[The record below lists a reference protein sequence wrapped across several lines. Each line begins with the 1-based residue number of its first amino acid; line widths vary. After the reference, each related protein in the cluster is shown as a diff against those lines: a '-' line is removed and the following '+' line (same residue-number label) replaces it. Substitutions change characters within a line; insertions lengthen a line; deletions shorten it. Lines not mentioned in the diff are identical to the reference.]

1 VKYAQGIKNIN
12 SVSYAVTELGG
23 INKRGNARNGA
34 LYSATDMSS
43 RAFPYLCPRARRATV
58 RKLSSPDGLHG
69 DDTLAYV
76 DGGRLYYGG
85 LEISGLTLS
94 DGEKD
99 ILKLGK
105 YLLIFPDEV
114 YFNTANESDFGAMSV
129 GFTAQNGRVCCVD
142 TQLNEITYAIVTKEP
157 DGASVG
163 DWCAIQGSDGALRLK
178 RFDGYVWN
186 EAETLL
192 KLSAS
197 GIGASFRDGDTV
209 ECNGL
214 DGIST
219 GFRIV
224 KRSEDALYFEGTVSA
239 AVSLGAFGVSRTVPI
254 FDCQTVSG
262 GRLYGVRRGRD
273 KSGNLVCRIYAS
285 AENDPLVF
293 SGLGGGAMMDIDIA
307 GAFTGICDY
316 LGSAVAFSESDIV
329 ETRIKN
335 GALIGTVIKGYGL
348 ESGAKRSIA
357 SAGGA
362 LYYKSSVGVCIYDG
376 SYPERISDCLGGG
389 VSVAEHGCP
398 AIFASGKYYIKLN
411 DRELGSAIYVYDTE
425 NGLWSRETDPG
436 VKRFA
441 KRRENVYALLESGEL
456 ILLDSE
462 QADENELTYC
472 SGSGYPI
479 IEEGFAW
486 SFETAE
492 IGSDNLKSVCPVR
505 LALRLVKNKDSE
517 VKIGVIYD
525 GQTICGETVVG
536 RETFGAVSVPIPLK
550 RADTFRLRI
559 SGSGECVFKGFAVQ
573 YRAGGEA
580 KAWR

>member
-1 VKYAQGIKNIN
+1 VKYAKGIKNIN
-12 SVSYAVTELGG
+12 NVSYTVTELGG
-23 INKRGNARNGA
+23 INKRGNARKGA
-34 LYSATDMSS
+34 LYGAKDMSS
-43 RAFPYLCPRARRATV
+43 RAFPYICPRARRATV
-58 RKLSSPDGLHG
+58 RELSSPNGLYG

-85 LEISGLTLS
+85 LEVSGLTLS
-94 DGEKD
+94 DGDKD

-114 YFNTANESDFGAMSV
+114 YFNTADEDDFGAMSV
-129 GFTAQNGRVCCVD
+129 GFTARNGRVCCVD
-142 TQLNEITYAIVTKEP
+142 AELNEISYAVVTKEP
-157 DGASVG
+157 DGAAVG

-224 KRSEDALYFEGTVSA
+224 KKSLDALYFEGTVSA
-239 AVSLGAFGVSRTVPI
+239 PVSLGAFGVSRTVPI
-254 FDCQTVSG
+254 FDYQTVSG

-273 KSGNLVCRIYAS
+273 KSGSLVSRIYAS
-285 AENDPLVF
+285 AENDPLIF
-293 SGLGGGAMMDIDIA
+293 SALGGGAMMDIDIS

-348 ESGAKRSIA
+348 ESGAERSA
-357 SAGGA
+357 VSAGGA
-362 LYYKSSVGVCIYDG
+362 LYYKSSVGVCVYDG
-376 SYPERISDCLGGG
+376 SYPERISERLGDD
-389 VSVAEHGCP
+389 VSLAEHGSP
-398 AIFASGKYYIKLN
+398 AIFASGKYYIKLS
-411 DRELGSAIYVYDTE
+411 DSELGSAIYVYDTE
-425 NGLWSRETDPG
+425 NKLWLRETDPG

-441 KRRENVYALLESGEL
+441 KRRENAYALLENGEL

-479 IEEGFAW
+479 IEDEFEW
-486 SFETAE
+486 SLETAE

-505 LALRLVKNKDSE
+505 LTLRLVKSEGSE

-525 GQTICGETVVG
+525 GQDVCGETVVY

-559 SGSGECVFKGFAVQ
+559 SGSGEWVFKGFTVE